1 MTDELGL
8 AAQSKSDG
16 LNGAHALKVHITQSL
31 TYYALRIMAVGRL
44 SRVLVVFILLA
55 LTLSSFRVKA
65 VEAVL
70 DRKANILLVVSGFDI
85 KQFPTRNS
93 VRARFYLRETRVSPS
108 LKCAVGIRLVNIATC
123 ASCLVLLAG
132 DVMENPGPVKD
143 PCAVCTNGCRRNQ
156 KSIQSVRFV

>member
-1 MTDELGL
+1 M
-8 AAQSKSDG
+8 AA
-16 LNGAHALKVHITQSL
+16 
-31 TYYALRIMAVGRL
+31 GRL

-156 KSIQSVRFV
+156 KSIQCDLCDN

>member
-1 MTDELGL
+1 M
-8 AAQSKSDG
+8 
-16 LNGAHALKVHITQSL
+16 
-31 TYYALRIMAVGRL
+31 
-44 SRVLVVFILLA
+44 
-55 LTLSSFRVKA
+55 KA

-93 VRARFYLRETRVSPS
+93 VRARFYLRETRVLPS

-143 PCAVCTNGCRRNQ
+143 PVLSVLMDVDEIRNPF
-156 KSIQSVRFV
+156 SAICVTIGFMPNASTWEAMNSTISVIRQWLGNV